1 MMPNPSKII
10 DSEMMQ
16 IQLDQLS
23 QTLEV
28 MSGTVQRLQH
38 QVSVYEKASQE
49 PTEKSVVAVTDDH
62 LRPGLSVLGDSFDR
76 GSRQTSR
83 HRQAARI
90 IKHLCDDIQRVSPA
104 LPIPSG
110 RVIECLIKSCPS
122 ELIDGDNWQ
131 LSITKVLDYLSDAT
145 LASNFSSE
153 CFTCHDHETPLF
165 PNQEGFDEH
174 DCHNFCES
182 LLSYLAAELQ
192 ITH

>member
-1 MMPNPSKII
+1 MPDSSKII
-10 DSEMMQ
+10 DSEMIQ

-28 MSGTVQRLQH
+28 MCGTVQRLRH
-38 QVSVYEKASQE
+38 QVSVYEKASHDARVNPSE
-49 PTEKSVVAVTDDH
+49 VFSASH
-62 LRPGLSVLGDSFDR
+62 LCSQFSRLDDSFDR
-76 GSRQTSR
+76 GVRQTSR

-90 IKHLCDDIQRVSPA
+90 IKHLCDDMQRVSPA
-104 LPIPSG
+104 LSIPSG

-145 LASNFSSE
+145 LASNFSGE

-165 PNQEGFDEH
+165 PNQEGFDEQ
-174 DCHNFCES
+174 DCHNFCEC
-182 LLSYLAAELQ
+182 LLSYLATELQ